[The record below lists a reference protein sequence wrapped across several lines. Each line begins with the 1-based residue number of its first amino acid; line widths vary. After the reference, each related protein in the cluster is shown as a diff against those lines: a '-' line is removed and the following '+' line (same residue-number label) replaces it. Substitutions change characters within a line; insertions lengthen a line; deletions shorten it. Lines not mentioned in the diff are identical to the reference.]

1 MIRRRPLLGLVAGAA
16 LFLLSAGA
24 AQAHIQV
31 SPTVAAPLD
40 SVKFT
45 LLVPGESDANTTKVT
60 LQVPADVLPFSFS
73 DPPGWTR
80 KNNLAANGAIE
91 TIEWTGE
98 LPTDGFVEFSF
109 IAGTP
114 EKPGVILWKT
124 LQEYSDGTVVRWI
137 GDPGSEEPAAA
148 TEISADAPKQNAGG
162 EGDEIAEGGET
173 PATTTGGETEP
184 TTRPRPRRR
193 ATRRDSDTFARTLSI
208 VALALAAVALVF
220 VLRRR
225 KT

>member
-1 MIRRRPLLGLVAGAA
+1 
-16 LFLLSAGA
+16 
-24 AQAHIQV
+24 
-31 SPTVAAPLD
+31 
-40 SVKFT
+40 
-45 LLVPGESDANTTKVT
+45 
-60 LQVPADVLPFSFS
+60 VPADVLPFSFS

-114 EKPGVILWKT
+114 EKPGLILWKT
-124 LQEYSDGTVVRWI
+124 LQEYSDGTIVRWI

-162 EGDEIAEGGET
+162 EGDEVAGEEPPAQT
-173 PATTTGGETEP
+173 TTGATTTTTPGGTAAAEVSSSGDDGVA
-184 TTRPRPRRR
+184 R
-193 ATRRDSDTFARTLSI
+193 ALALLGLL
-208 VALALAAVALVF
+208 VALAALALALV
-220 VLRRR
+220 RRPR
-225 KT
+225 SRP

>member
-1 MIRRRPLLGLVAGAA
+1 M
-16 LFLLSAGA
+16 SAGA
-24 AQAHIQV
+24 AQAHIQI

-80 KNNLAANGAIE
+80 KNNVAANGAIE

-98 LPTDGFVEFSF
+98 LPADGFVEFAF

-114 EKPGVILWKT
+114 EQPGTILWKT

-137 GDPGSEEPAAA
+137 GDPGSDEPAAA
-148 TEISADAPKQNAGG
+148 TEISADAPRQDAGG
-162 EGDEIAEGGET
+162 ESGEGAE
-173 PATTTGGETEP
+173 PSPTTTGGETEP
-184 TTRPRPRRR
+184 STTPEAAPES
-193 ATRRDSDTFARTLSI
+193 DSSSSDTFARILGLAAI
-208 VALALAAVALVF
+208 AIGAVALAL
-220 VLRRR
+220 VLSRRR
-225 KT
+225 RDS

>member
-1 MIRRRPLLGLVAGAA
+1 MRRRPLRVLVTGAA

-24 AQAHIQV
+24 AQAHIQI

-45 LLVPGESDANTTKVT
+45 LLVPGESDASTTKVT
-60 LQVPADVLPFSFS
+60 LQMPPDVLPFSYS

-80 KNNLAANGAIE
+80 KINAAANGTIE

-98 LPTDGFVEFSF
+98 LPADGFVEFSF

-114 EKPGVILWKT
+114 EQPGTILWKT
-124 LQEYSDGTVVRWI
+124 LQEYSDGTIVRWI
-137 GDPGSEEPAAA
+137 GDPGSEEPAAV
-148 TEISADAPKQNAGG
+148 TEISADAPRANAGG
-162 EGDEIAEGGET
+162 EGEGEE
-173 PATTTGGETEP
+173 PAPTTTGGETEP
-184 TTRPRPRRR
+184 PTTNGDAAPSS
-193 ATRRDSDTFARTLSI
+193 DSSETDTFARTLSI

>member
-1 MIRRRPLLGLVAGAA
+1 MRRRSLLGLVTGTA
-16 LFLLSAGA
+16 LLLVSAGA

-31 SPTVAAPLD
+31 TPTVAAPLD

-45 LLVPGESDANTTKVT
+45 LLVPGESEANTTKVT
-60 LQVPADVLPFSFS
+60 LQIPADVLPFSFS

-80 KNNLAANGAIE
+80 KNNEAADGSIE

-98 LPTDGFVEFSF
+98 LPADGFVEFAF

-114 EKPGVILWKT
+114 EKAGTILWKT
-124 LQEYSDGTVVRWI
+124 VQEYSDGTVVRWI

-148 TEISADAPKQNAGG
+148 TEISDSAPKQNAGG
-162 EGDEIAEGGET
+162 EGDEVGGEE
-173 PATTTGGETEP
+173 PGTTTGGETEP
-184 TTRPRPRRR
+184 PTTTTAAPET
-193 ATRRDSDTFARTLSI
+193 ATSSGSDTFTRTLSI
-208 VALALAAVALVF
+208 VALALAATALVF

-225 KT
+225 KD

>member
-1 MIRRRPLLGLVAGAA
+1 MRSQPLRVLVTGAA

-24 AQAHIQV
+24 AQAHIQI

-60 LQVPADVLPFSFS
+60 LQMPAEVLPFSFS

-80 KNNLAANGAIE
+80 KMNEAANGAIE

-98 LPTDGFVEFSF
+98 LPADGFVEFSF

-114 EKPGVILWKT
+114 EKPGTILWKT
-124 LQEYSDGTVVRWI
+124 LQEYSDGTIVRWI
-137 GDPGSEEPAAA
+137 GDPGSEEPAAV
-148 TEISADAPKQNAGG
+148 TEISADAPTQNAGG
-162 EGDEIAEGGET
+162 EGDEVAGGGEE
-173 PATTTGGETEP
+173 PVTTTGGETEP
-184 TTRPRPRRR
+184 ATTT
-193 ATRRDSDTFARTLSI
+193 AASASESSSSSDAFARTLSI

>member
-1 MIRRRPLLGLVAGAA
+1 MRSRPLLGLVAGAA

-24 AQAHIQV
+24 AQAHIQI

-60 LQVPADVLPFSFS
+60 LQMPADVLPFSFS

-80 KNNLAANGAIE
+80 KNNEAANGSIE

-98 LPTDGFVEFSF
+98 LPADGFVEFSF

-114 EKPGVILWKT
+114 EQPGTILWKT
-124 LQEYSDGTVVRWI
+124 LQEYSDGTIVRWI
-137 GDPGSEEPAAA
+137 GDPGSDEPAAA
-148 TEISADAPKQNAGG
+148 TEISADAPR
-162 EGDEIAEGGET
+162 AERGRRGRRGRR
-173 PATTTGGETEP
+173 AQSDDH
-184 TTRPRPRRR
+184 RRR
-193 ATRRDSDTFARTLSI
+193 DRAGDDDGRGRAGQRLVVERHVRADARSI
-208 VALALAAVALVF
+208 VALGAGRAWRSSSS
-220 VLRRR
+220 LRRR

>member
-1 MIRRRPLLGLVAGAA
+1 MSRRPLIGLVAGAA
-16 LFLLSAGA
+16 LFLLGAGA
-24 AQAHIQV
+24 AQAHIQIT
-31 SPTVAAPLD
+31 PTVAAPLD

-45 LLVPGESDANTTKVT
+45 LVVPGESEAHTTKVT
-60 LQVPADVLPFSFS
+60 LQVPADVLPFSFM

-98 LPTDGFVEFSF
+98 LPVDGFVEFSF
-109 IAGTP
+109 LAGTP
-114 EKPGVILWKT
+114 EKPGLILWKAI
-124 LQEYSDGTVVRWI
+124 QEYSDGTIVRWI
-137 GDPGSEEPAAA
+137 GEPGSEEPAAT
-148 TEISADAPKQNAGG
+148 TEISADAPLQNAGG
-162 EGDEIAEGGET
+162 EGDEIAGEEPT
-173 PATTTGGETEP
+173 ATTGGETGP
-184 TTRPRPRRR
+184 TTTTAAPPESESSSS
-193 ATRRDSDTFARTLSI
+193 SDTLARTLSI